1 MRTVLL
7 QGNDNANFTNT
18 INWNSFEITNG
29 VVNEYRIY
37 RDDGAGLN
45 FITSVSAFTL
55 TYIDDVSL
63 FINLIDQFCYQ
74 IEAVYQLNA
83 PENGVNETL
92 SSFSN
97 TICLEQ
103 GPRIY
108 VPKCHSAQWN
118 KCHFQTRY
126 YLWKCRRLQHENI

>member
-103 GPRIY
+103 GPEFM
-108 VPKCHSAQWN
+108 
-118 KCHFQTRY
+118 FQMP
-126 YLWKCRRLQHENI
+126 